1 MVIMDKITLDFVPA
15 LLTILVAAGLGRML
29 SKGMKQPAIL
39 GELILGMILGN
50 LIILSDPEP
59 TSRIADIGI
68 LLLLFSVGLGLN
80 FEEFKRLEVASSVVA
95 VFGVVLP
102 FVLGYLAAIFFEF
115 SHTVALFVGTG
126 LVATSVGVKASILTE
141 LRMLHTRL
149 GTLIMGAAVIDD
161 VIGVVM
167 ISALISSLT
176 LGTIVIGKISLLIVL
191 TILFFLISLAFLI
204 KLGRKLSEK
213 ITLGREDLLLLGLV
227 IVLAFGLISEE
238 IGLSAIVGA
247 FIAGLVAGQT
257 HFVRRLR
264 EYVSLIGG
272 SFFIPIFFVTVGMGF
287 DIHEFANVG
296 TFAAV
301 VVIVAIVGKIVGC
314 GLGAKASKFSGKE
327 SFAVGVAMIP
337 RAGVELIL
345 IKLGLERE
353 LITPDIASTLMMM
366 VIITTIIT
374 PPLLLKALKMTGSK
388 K

>member
-1 MVIMDKITLDFVPA
+1 MDKITLTFIPA
-15 LLTILVAAGLGRML
+15 LLTILVAAGLGRLL
-29 SKGMKQPAIL
+29 SKGMKQTAIL

-59 TSRIADIGI
+59 ISRIADIGI
-68 LLLLFSVGLGLN
+68 LLLLFSVGLSLN

-95 VFGVVLP
+95 VSGVVLP
-102 FVLGYLAAIFFEF
+102 FVLGYLAAILFDF
-115 SHTVALFVGTG
+115 SHTVALFVGTA
-126 LVATSVGVKASILTE
+126 LVATSVGVNASILTE

-149 GTLIMGAAVIDD
+149 GTLIMGAAVVDD

-167 ISALISSLT
+167 VSALIGSLT

-227 IVLAFGLISEE
+227 TVLAFGLISEE

-264 EYVSLIGG
+264 EHVSLIGG

-296 TFAAV
+296 AFAAV

-314 GLGAKASKFSGKE
+314 GLGARASKFSGRE
-327 SFAVGVAMIP
+327 SLAVGVAMVP

-345 IKLGLERE
+345 IKLGLEKE
-353 LITPDIASTLMMM
+353 LITPDIASTLVMM
-366 VIITTIIT
+366 VIVTTLVT
-374 PPLLLKALKMTGSK
+374 PPILLKALKRAESK